1 MGKFKDVITKIEESF
16 EDDVV
21 TLKQVGYE
29 FIDKAVVD
37 DFEIGL
43 FKQKLGDFYETSLN
57 LKGYSFWFDQHR
69 NDVPIS
75 KGNIMKNLREI
86 VKIAEG
92 WVSKYSDAPHYIG
105 SMNDS
110 KLKLYHKL
118 IQRFSNL
125 RVSDIE
131 GIYFRIYL

>member
-1 MGKFKDVITKIEESF
+1 MSKFNDIICIIRESF
-16 EDDVV
+16 EDDVAIV
-21 TLKQVGYE
+21 KSEAGNKL
-29 FIDKAVVD
+29 IDKRVIG

-43 FKQKLGDFYETSLN
+43 FKASHYYQMSLN
-57 LKGYSFWFDQHR
+57 LKGYSFINDQHR
-69 NDVPIS
+69 NDVPTS